1 MSNAIKALREQKQ
14 HLAREA
20 NNLLSNN
27 GDRVWTKEDQ
37 TKFDDIADQM
47 SRIDAQIDAHQKLI
61 DDAGDKSFN
70 DVERHRKPQD
80 QAQLS
85 DAQRAMNVYLRKQT
99 KDMSN
104 EEIELIRNTMSTT
117 TGSEGGNTVATE
129 VASTLIN
136 ALRDYGAMRRNA
148 TRYVTSNGAA
158 MNFPNTDGTTEE
170 GEILGENAP
179 ATTSDPTFGTV
190 PINTFKF
197 GSKIITAPIEL
208 LQDSSIDVESMIF
221 GRVKDRI
228 GRIQNRMFTTGTGS
242 GQPFGASVAATVG
255 KTGTTGQTTTVI
267 YDDLVDL
274 VDSLDVAYMIDGVEL
289 KFMTS
294 QTMRRVIRKIK
305 DTAGRPI
312 WTPSYDQGISG
323 GMADNLLGYKLEI
336 NNNMP
341 TPAANAKSILFG
353 DITKYF
359 IRDAMDIKI
368 FKFEDSPFTSKG
380 QIGFLAWARAGGNL
394 TDTSALKAYQHSAT

>member
-14 HLAREA
+14 NLAREA
-20 NNLLSNN
+20 NNLLSNS

-37 TKFDDIADQM
+37 TKFDDYADQI

-61 DDAGDKSFN
+61 DDAADKSFN
-70 DVERHRKPQD
+70 DVEKHRKPQD

-99 KDMSN
+99 KQMTN

-129 VASTLIN
+129 VASSLIQ
-136 ALRDYGAMRRNA
+136 ALKDYGSMRRNA
-148 TRYVTSNGAA
+148 NVIRTSNGA
-158 MNFPNTDGTTEE
+158 PLGYPTSDGTSEE
-170 GEILGENAP
+170 GEILAENA
-179 ATTSDPTFGTV
+179 ASTTSDPSFGTV
-190 PINTFKF
+190 SLNTFKF
-197 GSKIITAPIEL
+197 GSKIITVPIEL
-208 LQDSSIDVESMIF
+208 LQDSMIDIQSMVF
-221 GRVKDRI
+221 GRVRDRI

-242 GQPFGASVAATVG
+242 GQPTGLSVAATVG

-274 VDSLDVAYMIDGVEL
+274 VDSIDVAYLESGSDL
-289 KFMTS
+289 KIMTS
-294 QTMRRVIRKIK
+294 QTMRRVVRKIK

-312 WTPSYDQGISG
+312 WTPSYDEGISG
-323 GMADNLLGYKLEI
+323 GFSDLLLGYPLVI

-341 TPAANAKSILFG
+341 TPAANAKSIAFG
-353 DITKYF
+353 DISRYT
-359 IRDAMDIKI
+359 IRDAMEITI
-368 FKFEDSPFTSKG
+368 FKFEDSAFIKNG

-394 TDTSALKAYQHSAT
+394 TDTNAVKVYQHSAT